1 MQRED
6 SKLLALIEN
15 YFACKPEKRLQNVYF
30 VNWRFLVKNS
40 LTLPWHCQHN
50 IPYRSSC
57 KPSNNI
63 YRRNCRVIMSH
74 LDSSGVKII
83 RTVAAL
89 GGKAFSSSA
98 MVIMLLFT
106 AELYP
111 TILRSVPHSYN
122 VSVLCTQ
129 VKMMFAVF
137 LWVYIQTGPAEK
149 ICLATMRIERILLGC

>member
-1 MQRED
+1 
-6 SKLLALIEN
+6 
-15 YFACKPEKRLQNVYF
+15 
-30 VNWRFLVKNS
+30 
-40 LTLPWHCQHN
+40 
-50 IPYRSSC
+50 
-57 KPSNNI
+57 
-63 YRRNCRVIMSH
+63 MSH

-137 LWVYIQTGPAEK
+137 L
-149 ICLATMRIERILLGC
+149 